1 MPEIAAAVRVA
12 ISGNLRRKRL
22 ANGMSLRELAERTG
36 VSKAL
41 LSQIERGVANPTVD
55 ILARIADAVDLSFT
69 ELTRSPL
76 LGPEVLRSGESEP
89 LMVGETSVRT
99 LFAGAERRRF
109 ELSEGL
115 IPADAHSVKSAH
127 GVGSMEHAYVVEGLV
142 TVASNGW
149 SVRLEAGD
157 AIRFAAEAEHVYITA
172 DKPARILTLI
182 SFDS

>member
-142 TVASNGW
+142 TVTSNGW